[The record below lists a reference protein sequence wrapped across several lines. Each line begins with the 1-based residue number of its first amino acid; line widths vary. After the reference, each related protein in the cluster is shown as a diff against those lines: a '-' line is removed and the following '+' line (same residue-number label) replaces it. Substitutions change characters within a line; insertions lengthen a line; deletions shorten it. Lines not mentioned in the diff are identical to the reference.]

1 MDRREYAECFQK
13 LVDCFVKEE
22 KFIQDIELMD
32 KPNLDEIEQ
41 NAVLSY
47 RAANREQLVQARFI
61 PASNEPSSH
70 ACMDIWRLPR
80 GSNTPLL
87 CSAASLIPR
96 CKQRGI

>member
-1 MDRREYAECFQK
+1 MDKREYAECFQK

-47 RAANREQLVQARFI
+47 RAAK
-61 PASNEPSSH
+61 
-70 ACMDIWRLPR
+70 DISRHFLFYLN
-80 GSNTPLL
+80 S
-87 CSAASLIPR
+87 CR
-96 CKQRGI
+96 CPEHNA

>member
-1 MDRREYAECFQK
+1 MCYIM
-13 LVDCFVKEE
+13 V
-22 KFIQDIELMD
+22 
-32 KPNLDEIEQ
+32 IEQ
-41 NAVLSY
+41 MFDGGG
-47 RAANREQLVQARFI
+47 RMHEKKTGRKIDREFI

-96 CKQRGI
+96 CLQRGL

>member
-1 MDRREYAECFQK
+1 MDKREYAECFQK

-47 RAANREQLVQARFI
+47 RAANREQLV
-61 PASNEPSSH
+61 
-70 ACMDIWRLPR
+70 
-80 GSNTPLL
+80 
-87 CSAASLIPR
+87 
-96 CKQRGI
+96 

>member
-61 PASNEPSSH
+61 GVCCSICDCLEVPAR
-70 ACMDIWRLPR
+70 IK
-80 GSNTPLL
+80 
-87 CSAASLIPR
+87 R
-96 CKQRGI
+96 CCHNVRKG

>member
-47 RAANREQLVQARFI
+47 RAAKDISRHF

-96 CKQRGI
+96 CLQRGL

>member
-22 KFIQDIELMD
+22 KFIQDIVLMD

-47 RAANREQLVQARFI
+47 RAAKDISRHFLFYLNSCRCPEHNAQVLIEFRNMQRHVKILERF
-61 PASNEPSSH
+61 AEMAGLRVH
-70 ACMDIWRLPR
+70 
-80 GSNTPLL
+80 
-87 CSAASLIPR
+87 
-96 CKQRGI
+96 

>member
-47 RAANREQLVQARFI
+47 RVFDWSMLLHLRL
-61 PASNEPSSH
+61 SGSSGQDK
-70 ACMDIWRLPR
+70 ALLP
-80 GSNTPLL
+80 
-87 CSAASLIPR
+87 
-96 CKQRGI
+96 

>member
-47 RAANREQLVQARFI
+47 RAAKDISRHFLFYLNSCRCPEHNSQVLIEFRNMQRHVKILERF
-61 PASNEPSSH
+61 AEMAGLRVH
-70 ACMDIWRLPR
+70 
-80 GSNTPLL
+80 
-87 CSAASLIPR
+87 
-96 CKQRGI
+96 

>member
-1 MDRREYAECFQK
+1 MDKREYAECFQK

-47 RAANREQLVQARFI
+47 RAARIFQDIFLFYLNSCRCPEHNAQVLIEFRNMQRHVKILERF
-61 PASNEPSSH
+61 AEMAGLRVH
-70 ACMDIWRLPR
+70 
-80 GSNTPLL
+80 
-87 CSAASLIPR
+87 
-96 CKQRGI
+96 